1 MDMYLET
8 GGLSSPEGASDPTL
22 RTAVAYQNTT
32 SKPDIG
38 SKNNTTVFLI

>member
-22 RTAVAYQNTT
+22 RTAVAYQTQQANLTLDL
-32 SKPDIG
+32 K
-38 SKNNTTVFLI
+38 TVPQYF